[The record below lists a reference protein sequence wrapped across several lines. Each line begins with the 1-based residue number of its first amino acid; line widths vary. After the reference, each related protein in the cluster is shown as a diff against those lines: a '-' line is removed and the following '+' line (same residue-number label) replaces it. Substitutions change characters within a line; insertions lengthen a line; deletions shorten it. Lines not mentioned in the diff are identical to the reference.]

1 MKKLDIFETIKEGL
15 SLALVNYL
23 SIICTVIL
31 YVITLWI
38 PYLNVGTTIAMASL
52 PAEMLKGDVINPLFI
67 FDGKYRRNMGEFLI
81 LVSLMLGAIGTGML
95 FGVIPAFVISYAWYI
110 ALILFVDKD
119 RPALESLRESNQL
132 TYGNKARIFWIEFIL
147 AAIIILACA
156 LVSALC
162 ALSDL
167 TWIKVCGGI
176 LIAVIA
182 IFAVPAVLG
191 AQAVI
196 YKKLTEPEKEEEI

>member
-38 PYLNVGTTIAMASL
+38 PYLNVGTTIAIASL

-81 LVSLMLGAIGTGML
+81 LVSLMFGAIGTGML

-162 ALSDL
+162 ALIDL

-176 LIAVIA
+176 LIVVIA
-182 IFAVPAVLG
+182 IFAVPAILG

>member
-38 PYLNVGTTIAMASL
+38 PYLNVGTTIAIASL

-81 LVSLMLGAIGTGML
+81 LVSLMFGAIGTGML

-156 LVSALC
+156 LVSVLC

-176 LIAVIA
+176 LIVVIA
-182 IFAVPAVLG
+182 IFAVPAILG